1 MSQTAEAD
9 WFSDKVATFG
19 DRMAWAR
26 EAAGLTQPD
35 LARRLGVKLVT
46 IQGWEED
53 RAEPR
58 ANRLQMMAGM
68 LNVSLRWLLTGQG
81 DGLDAPPGETSVSGD
96 AREILAELSR
106 VRAQMLELAR
116 QTGRLEKRLRAE
128 LSA

>member
-26 EAAGLTQPD
+26 EAAGLSQPD
-35 LARRLGVKLVT
+35 LARRLGVKLIT

-53 RAEPR
+53 RSEPR

-68 LNVSLRWLLTGQG
+68 LSVSLRWLLTGQG
-81 DGLDAPPGETSVSGD
+81 DGLDAPPGEAAVSGG

-116 QTGRLEKRLRAE
+116 QTGRLEERLRAE
-128 LSA
+128 FSE